1 MDEEEEEL
9 ATPRL
14 EMGSNDVNN
23 TPREIDYA
31 QFVHHRGPRDNWYSQ
46 EIKPRRLDKLC
57 KTLVG
62 RIT

>member
-1 MDEEEEEL
+1 
-9 ATPRL
+9 
-14 EMGSNDVNN
+14 MGSNDVNN